1 MIVTLL
7 TDFGLADH
15 YVGVMK
21 GVILSTDPRI
31 TLVDLGHDVPPG
43 EIEGGAFGLLASY
56 SWFPRGT
63 VHVAVVD
70 PGVGTTRR
78 PIVAVAGGQLFVA
91 PDNVLLG
98 YVLEREPGARVFH
111 VTQEGCF
118 RQPVSTTFHGRD
130 VFAPVG
136 AALATGVPPESLGP
150 EISDAV
156 RLAPLRPIDEG
167 EGRLRGRV
175 LQVDRFGNC
184 VTSFTPRDLG
194 PRAEGGFRLHAG
206 ASEIRE
212 LRRHFAGAP
221 PAAPFAIWGSSGF
234 LEIAVNGGSA
244 AAVLG
249 LGTGH
254 EVRLEGES

>member
-1 MIVTLL
+1 MIATLL

-21 GVILSTDPRI
+21 GVILSVDPGI
-31 TLVDLGHDVPPG
+31 TLVDLGHEVPPG
-43 EIEGGAFGLLASY
+43 EVEGGAFALLASY
-56 SWFPRGT
+56 PYFPRGT

-70 PGVGTTRR
+70 PGVGTARR

-91 PDNVLLG
+91 PDNGLLG

-111 VTQEGCF
+111 VTNERLF

-150 EISDAV
+150 EIADPV
-156 RLAPLRPIDEG
+156 RLAPLRPTPEADG
-167 EGRLRGRV
+167 TLRGRV

-184 VTSFTPRDLG
+184 VTSFTAHDLG
-194 PRAEGGFRLHAG
+194 ERADGGFCLHAG
-206 ASEIRE
+206 TAQIRE
-212 LRRHFAGAP
+212 LRRHFAGGRP
-221 PAAPFAIWGSSGF
+221 GAPFAIWGSSGF

-254 EVRLEGES
+254 EVRVQGEA